1 MTDLISVVLALYNGE
16 KYIKEQLVS
25 IINQTKPVQE
35 IVICDDCS
43 TDKSIDIVQELKEMT
58 LGISFKIIQNK
69 KNLGYI
75 RNFHEGIS
83 ASKGDFIFLADQDDI
98 WMPDKVEVMLR
109 FMKESNATLACSNFS
124 LIDQDGK
131 DIVGEYQ
138 IPKFILEAPSGV
150 SKIDLHSLLYG
161 NVAQG
166 CTYCF
171 TSQVKKI
178 YLEMENFDV
187 IHDYQLML
195 IAAAL
200 GGAVLINSKLIK
212 YRLHGNNS
220 VGFKEKKD
228 LSHVK
233 FHFPFSKPKVMT
245 IMQFLRPYLSKKEYR
260 KCKVVLYLRLPVWK
274 AVINRFLK

>member
-124 LIDQDGK
+124 LIFQ
-131 DIVGEYQ
+131 
-138 IPKFILEAPSGV
+138 
-150 SKIDLHSLLYG
+150 
-161 NVAQG
+161 
-166 CTYCF
+166 
-171 TSQVKKI
+171 
-178 YLEMENFDV
+178 
-187 IHDYQLML
+187 
-195 IAAAL
+195 
-200 GGAVLINSKLIK
+200 
-212 YRLHGNNS
+212 
-220 VGFKEKKD
+220 
-228 LSHVK
+228 
-233 FHFPFSKPKVMT
+233 
-245 IMQFLRPYLSKKEYR
+245 
-260 KCKVVLYLRLPVWK
+260 
-274 AVINRFLK
+274 